1 MPSGWIHDTIN
12 LLVLLAITAH
22 LFNTRN
28 PQAATLFAAGYL
40 AGVYLLSP
48 DLDTRSRSY
57 RRWGPLRY
65 IWLPY
70 ILIFKHRG
78 LSHNPVIGPLTRLLY
93 LGALIIGITSLLNI
107 ALPTPSIPPLN
118 TALFLL
124 LGYWTPSVV
133 HWLVDKKI

>member
-1 MPSGWIHDTIN
+1 MHRRQPSSQQDIWQGSISSHQT
-12 LLVLLAITAH
+12 LTPGAGATAGG
-22 LFNTRN
+22 
-28 PQAATLFAAGYL
+28 A
-40 AGVYLLSP
+40 
-48 DLDTRSRSY
+48 
-57 RRWGPLRY
+57 PLRY